1 MMNNKIYIRSSSCI
15 SAQETF
21 DNPEWY
27 NHLRYPENHLYRCV
41 EPDYKDISDVG
52 SFRRMNRVQKFNLC
66 AASTCLHRVNKSID
80 AIIIATGWGC
90 IDSTYKFLE
99 RLFDQKGLPV
109 NPAAFIQ
116 STHNTMA
123 SQTAIYTK
131 NNAFNNTITDDE
143 SPFELALDNAL
154 ICMQDDDYHNI
165 LVGAC
170 DEITPQLADIL
181 SKISKFGNREIIGEG
196 GTCFILSKEKENNL
210 AEIKYFSSL
219 PVENVPEI
227 INNLS
232 AQYSVDYLFTAQ
244 KENFS
249 KSIPSILYTDYFGN
263 FPASSACGL
272 WLAVDCLNSDNSAI
286 PKAQNILLISK
297 NKQGIAFITV
307 IGKEN

>member
-1 MMNNKIYIRSSSCI
+1 MKHKIYICSSSCI

-21 DNPEWY
+21 ANPEWH
-27 NHLRYPENHLYRCV
+27 NNLHNPENNLYHCV
-41 EPDYKDISDVG
+41 EPDYKDILDAGVL
-52 SFRRMNRVQKFNLC
+52 RRMNRVQKFNLC
-66 AASTCLHRVNKSID
+66 AALTCLQRVNKSVD

-99 RLFDQKGLPV
+99 RLFDQKGLPA

-123 SQTAIYTK
+123 AQTAIYIK
-131 NNAFNNTITDDE
+131 NNAYNNTVTDNQ

-154 ICMQDDDYHNI
+154 ICMQDNDYQNI

-170 DEITPQLADIL
+170 DEIIPQLADFL
-181 SKISKFGNREIIGEG
+181 NKISKFGKQEIIGEG
-196 GTCFILSKEKENNL
+196 GTCFILSKEKENSI
-210 AEIKYFSSL
+210 AEIKYFSSM
-219 PVENVPEI
+219 PVDNVPEI

-232 AQYSVDYLFTAQ
+232 EKYSVDYIFTAQ
-244 KENFS
+244 KEKFS
-249 KSIPSILYTDYFGN
+249 TSIPLILYTDYFGN

-272 WLAVDCLNSDNSAI
+272 WLAVDCLNSDNPAI
-286 PKAQNILLISK
+286 SHAQNILLISK

-307 IGKEN
+307 VGK

>member
-21 DNPEWY
+21 SNPKWY

-41 EPDYKDISDVG
+41 EPDYKDISDAG

-66 AASTCLHRVNKSID
+66 AASTCLQRVNKTVD

-154 ICMQDDDYHNI
+154 ICMQDDDYQNI

-196 GTCFILSKEKENNL
+196 GTCFILSKEKENSI
-210 AEIKYFSSL
+210 AEIKHFSSL
-219 PVENVPEI
+219 PPENVPETVDK
-227 INNLS
+227 L
-232 AQYSVDYLFTAQ
+232 ATEYSIDYIFTAGERILSG
-244 KENFS
+244 K
-249 KSIPSILYTDYFGN
+249 IPQILYTAYFGN
-263 FPASSACGL
+263 FPTSYACGL
-272 WLAVDCLNSDNSAI
+272 WLAVDCLNSCNPAI
-286 PKAQNILLISK
+286 SQAGNILLISE
-297 NKQGIAFITV
+297 NKQGMAFITV
-307 IGKEN
+307 VGK